1 MLSTVRMFCQ
11 NWRVQVK
18 SENSLSEITVKSI
31 NVTHLDTLTPTPYN
45 CFGYAGMAEWQTQ
58 RT

>member
-1 MLSTVRMFCQ
+1 
-11 NWRVQVK
+11 VK